1 MSDWHLG
8 EMADL
13 QTRVLDRAIPAVRR
27 HGALQRHAAVC
38 SLGQG
43 WSSPQNRCKVLYQSG
58 VRRETRLAVGR
69 DDDANSGS
77 RVDDVSFH
85 SVASLYGAPFRMES
99 WIVTCSAIV
108 ISTMDSRGA
117 LGRRRVT
124 TMLSRMCS
132 DTNPTILA
140 I

>member
-1 MSDWHLG
+1 MDTAG
-8 EMADL
+8 NQGARADVSAIKIVAACL

-43 WSSPQNRCKVLYQSG
+43 WSGPQNRCKVLYQSG

-85 SVASLYGAPFRMES
+85 SVASLYG
-99 WIVTCSAIV
+99 C
-108 ISTMDSRGA
+108 A
-117 LGRRRVT
+117 LQDGVVDRDMFGNRDFYDG
-124 TMLSRMCS
+124 L
-132 DTNPTILA
+132 
-140 I
+140 